1 MMVVYMIGAYLV
13 AWTPYSIM
21 ALVETFYDYSS
32 PRDQGVFSA
41 AMATIPSLFAKT
53 SCVTNPLVYGLLN
66 PLFRSACL
74 KLWARACPK
83 PQWLGTLWRRCCPL
97 RSDAVAQSSV
107 NNNAAEAA
115 GDNSAENETLTLRN
129 HRGDARR
136 SQYLG
141 DDGDTAGAN
150 TVFTATATATMA
162 VTTRFLAA
170 PEGEGAEATSPSAE
184 DEDYHPAK
192 SSSSVLHDES
202 PHCPTTTKIQ
212 RTFQFPS
219 SSPNPAHRHQK
230 DQSIG
235 SSTVVVVVAIE
246 NETIPLA
253 AAAPPPPSASN

>member
-32 PRDQGVFSA
+32 PKDRGVFSA

-74 KLWARACPK
+74 KLWARFK

-150 TVFTATATATMA
+150 TVFTATATAMA

-170 PEGEGAEATSPSAE
+170 PQGEGAEATSPSAE

-219 SSPNPAHRHQK
+219 SSPNPTHRHQQ

-253 AAAPPPPSASN
+253 AAAAPPPASASS